1 MVEKLPLE
9 KIRDLDFDLILL
21 IPRIDVFI
29 CNVSRNDDDD
39 DDDDGASCKDDTLQG
54 MFGDD
59 IIALFGGCA

>member
-39 DDDDGASCKDDTLQG
+39 DVGMSCKDDTLQR

>member
-29 CNVSRNDDDD
+29 CNGSRNDDDD
-39 DDDDGASCKDDTLQG
+39 DDVGVSCKDDTLQH

>member
-29 CNVSRNDDDD
+29 CNVSRNDDDGD
-39 DDDDGASCKDDTLQG
+39 VGMSCKDDTLQR

>member
-29 CNVSRNDDDD
+29 YNVSRNDDDD
-39 DDDDGASCKDDTLQG
+39 DVGASCKDDTLQG

>member
-29 CNVSRNDDDD
+29 CNVSRNDDV
-39 DDDDGASCKDDTLQG
+39 GMSCKDDTLQH